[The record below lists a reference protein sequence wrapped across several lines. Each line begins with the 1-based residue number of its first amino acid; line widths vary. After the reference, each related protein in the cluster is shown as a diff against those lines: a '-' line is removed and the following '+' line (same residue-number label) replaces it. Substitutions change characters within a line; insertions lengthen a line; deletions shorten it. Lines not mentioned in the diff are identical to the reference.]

1 MFSEERRDEILQIL
15 KRQKSVNV
23 KELAANLFVT
33 PITIRRDLAA
43 LEHDGVVRRSH
54 GGAILI
60 ESISDEASFSVR
72 ELEHLKE
79 KKAMAELAITFIKPH
94 QTLFIDSSS
103 TAGMLIARLSDISA
117 LSVITNGLKNAQMLA
132 QYTDAKVLVC
142 GGTLNTSSNSLTG
155 SDACRFLN
163 RLNANLCILS
173 CNGLDIAGGVTEVSV
188 EQSRI
193 KEVML
198 KNARTRI
205 LLCDSSKFATVA
217 MSRTCNLD
225 AFDFLIT
232 DCAPPAAWETF
243 AAQCNC
249 KILYPHQI

>member
-1 MFSEERRDEILQIL
+1 MFSEERRDEIMQIL
-15 KRQKSVNV
+15 KQQKSVSV
-23 KELAANLFVT
+23 KELAGSLFVS

-43 LEHDGVVRRSH
+43 LAHDGVVRRSH

-60 ESISDEASFSVR
+60 ESISDEVSFSVR
-72 ELEHLKE
+72 EQEHLKE
-79 KKAMAELAITFIKPH
+79 KRVMAELAAKFIKPH

-103 TAGMLIARLSDISA
+103 SVGALVARLAEVSA
-117 LSVITNGLKNAQMLA
+117 LSVITNGLKNAQMLS

-142 GGTLNTSSNSLTG
+142 GGTLNASSNSLTG
-155 SDACRFLN
+155 SDACRFVS
-163 RLNANLCILS
+163 RLNANLCVLS
-173 CNGLDIAGGVTEVSV
+173 CSGLDIAGGVTEVSV

-193 KEVML
+193 KEMML
-198 KNARTRI
+198 KNAHTHI
-205 LLCDSSKFATVA
+205 LLCDSSKFSTVA

-232 DCAPPAAWETF
+232 NCAPPAPWADF

-249 KILYPHQI
+249 KILYSHPC